1 MLYFRN
7 REKEQLIS
15 FTRQPRY
22 KAMAIYGRRRTGK
35 TALVLDYLENNQ
47 EAPAVYFQITTFDY
61 TSCLNDFVSV
71 LASFNS
77 QLEPLLRP
85 YSTFRDVFAFLSS
98 TQLNHPA
105 LIIIDEFPFLAK
117 KSENV
122 AIEFQWII
130 DHALKDMKLILLGSN
145 LSFMRKQIQNDQ
157 SPLYGRFDVIME
169 VLPFSFSEIHELFPD
184 FEDAVEVLAQ
194 TGGVAQY
201 VMYFKDYSSV
211 QKASE
216 SLLFDRTGRL
226 FLEAPNLLM
235 QEVRDISTYISIL
248 RVIGAAEKDSGKI
261 AKQCGIDQRNI
272 YPYLNKLI
280 DLEIVSL
287 VNNPLSVKK
296 EHRYRISDSFFRF
309 YYTFLEPNVS
319 LISTLREKS
328 RSIIL
333 NDQYNEFLGFVYE
346 DIIRASIFQYTL
358 DYQLPFIPRAVGKWW
373 GQICKNSRWQ
383 ESEVDIIAYDDHNLI
398 VGECKYRSKATGLQE
413 LDSLKLKAQF
423 IPAKGRELFFL
434 LASKSSFTEEVKLIK
449 DSHLML
455 IDQV

>member
-15 FTRQPRY
+15 FTKQPRY

-35 TALVLDYLENNQ
+35 TALVLDFLENNQ
-47 EAPAVYFQITTFDY
+47 DISAAYFQITTFDY
-61 TSCLNDFVSV
+61 ASCLNDFISV
-71 LASFNS
+71 LTSFNG

-85 YSTFRDVFAFLSS
+85 YSTFRDVFTFLST
-98 TQLNHPA
+98 TQLIHPA

-117 KSENV
+117 KNENV

-130 DHALKDMKLILLGSN
+130 DHALKGMKLILLGSN

-169 VLPFSFSEIHELFPD
+169 VLPFSFSEIHEFFPD
-184 FEDAVEVLAQ
+184 FEDAMEVFAQ

-201 VMYFKDYSSV
+201 VMYFKDYPSV
-211 QKASE
+211 RKASE

-235 QEVRDISTYISIL
+235 QEVRDITTYVSIL
-248 RVIGAAEKDSGKI
+248 RVISASEKDSGKI
-261 AKQCGIDQRNI
+261 AKQCGMEQRNV

-287 VNNPLSVKK
+287 VDNPLSLKK

-328 RSIIL
+328 MDIIL
-333 NDQYNEFLGFVYE
+333 NDQYHEFLGFVYE
-346 DIIRASIFQYTL
+346 DIIRGNIFQYAL
-358 DYQLPFIPRAVGKWW
+358 DNQLPFVPRIIGKWW
-373 GQICKNSRWQ
+373 GQICKNNNWQ
-383 ESEVDIIAYDDHNLI
+383 ESEVDVIAYDDHYLI
-398 VGECKYRSKATGLQE
+398 IGECKYRSKAIGIQE
-413 LDSLKLKAQF
+413 LDNLKLKAQF

-434 LASKSSFTEEVKLIK
+434 LAGKNGFTEEVKSIQDPNLI
-449 DSHLML
+449 L
-455 IDQV
+455 IDQI

>member
-15 FTRQPRY
+15 FTKQPRY

-35 TALVLDYLENNQ
+35 TALVLDFLENNQ
-47 EAPAVYFQITTFDY
+47 DTSTAYFQITTFDY
-61 TSCLNDFVSV
+61 ASCLNDFISV
-71 LASFNS
+71 LTSFNG

-85 YSTFRDVFAFLSS
+85 YSTFRDVFTFLST
-98 TQLNHPA
+98 TQLIHPA

-117 KSENV
+117 KNENV

-130 DHALKDMKLILLGSN
+130 DHALKGMKLIFLGSN

-157 SPLYGRFDVIME
+157 SPHYGRFDVIME

-184 FEDAVEVLAQ
+184 FEDAMEVFAQ

-201 VMYFKDYSSV
+201 VMYFKDYPSV
-211 QKASE
+211 RKASE

-235 QEVRDISTYISIL
+235 QEVRDITTYVSIL
-248 RVIGAAEKDSGKI
+248 RVISASEKDSGKI
-261 AKQCGIDQRNI
+261 AKQCGMEQRNV

-287 VNNPLSVKK
+287 VDNPLSLKK

-309 YYTFLEPNVS
+309 YYTFFEPNVS

-328 RSIIL
+328 MDIIL
-333 NDQYNEFLGFVYE
+333 NDQYHEFLGFVYE
-346 DIIRASIFQYTL
+346 DIIRGNIFQYAL
-358 DYQLPFIPRAVGKWW
+358 DNQLPFVPRIIGKWW
-373 GQICKNSRWQ
+373 GQICKNNNWQ
-383 ESEVDIIAYDDHNLI
+383 ESEVDVIAYDDHYLI
-398 VGECKYRSKATGLQE
+398 IGECKYRSKAIGVQE
-413 LDSLKLKAQF
+413 LDNLKLKAQF

-434 LASKSSFTEEVKLIK
+434 LAGKNGFTEEVKLIK
-449 DSHLML
+449 DSHLIL
-455 IDQV
+455 IDQI

>member
-1 MLYFRN
+1 MLYFRD
-7 REKEQLIS
+7 REKKQLDGFI
-15 FTRQPRY
+15 RQSRY

-35 TALVLDYLENNQ
+35 TALILDYLDENQ
-47 EAPAVYFQITTFDY
+47 DVSITYFQITTFDY
-61 TSCLNDFVSV
+61 ASCLNDFISV
-71 LASFNS
+71 LSSSNS

-85 YSTFRDVFAFLSS
+85 YSTFREVFSFLSS
-98 TQLNHPA
+98 TQLEHPA

-117 KSENV
+117 KNENV

-130 DHALKDMKLILLGSN
+130 DHALKGFKLILLGSN
-145 LSFMRKQIQNDQ
+145 LSFMRRQIQNEE

-184 FEDAVEVLAQ
+184 FEDAVEVFAQ

-201 VMYFKDYSSV
+201 VMYFRDYPTV
-211 QKASE
+211 QEASE
-216 SLLFDRTGRL
+216 ALLFNRTGRL

-235 QEVRDISTYISIL
+235 QEVRDITTYVSIL
-248 RVIGAAEKDSGKI
+248 RVIGASEKDSGKI
-261 AKQCGIDQRNI
+261 AKQCGMEQRNI

-280 DLEIVSL
+280 DLEIVAL
-287 VNNPLSVKK
+287 INNPLSVKK

-319 LISTLREKS
+319 LISTLRERS

-333 NDQYNEFLGFVYE
+333 NDQYHEFLGFVYE
-346 DIIRASIFQYTL
+346 DIIRSGIFQYAL
-358 DYQLPFIPRAVGKWW
+358 DHKLPFMPRSTGKWW
-373 GQICKNSRWQ
+373 GQICRNGEWQ
-383 ESEVDIIAYDDHNLI
+383 ESEIDVIAYDDHHLI
-398 VGECKYRSKATGLQE
+398 VGECKYRNKAAGIQE

-423 IPAKGRELFFL
+423 IPSKGREVFCL
-434 LASKSSFTEEVKLIK
+434 LASKNGFTEDLERIQ
-449 DSHLML
+449 DSHLIL